1 MNPGAGTVVA
11 RPAAPADEEL
21 LRAWRNDEQTR
32 RWSRSN
38 AVLAA
43 ADHHAWLTRTLADP
57 HRHLWVVEQDEAPV
71 ATVRHDRIAP
81 GRYEV
86 SVTVAPEVRGRG
98 WAAPALRTA
107 QCALQRVDPGLSV
120 IEAHIRVEH
129 GASMAVFERSGYR
142 RVGADDNGLVLLEL
156 AV

>member
-1 MNPGAGTVVA
+1 MNKAAGNVIA
-11 RPAAPADEEL
+11 RPATPADEDFL
-21 LRAWRNDEQTR
+21 LICRNDEQTR
-32 RWSRSN
+32 RWSRRS
-38 AVLAA
+38 AVLAST
-43 ADHHAWLTRTLADP
+43 DHHAWLTRTLADP
-57 HRHLWVVEQDEAPV
+57 DRQLWVVEQNGAPV

-98 WAAPALRTA
+98 WAAPSLRTA
-107 QCALQRVDPGLSV
+107 QVALQRVEPGLRV
-120 IEAHIRVEH
+120 IEAHIRMEH

-142 RVGADDNGLVLLEL
+142 RVDKDDNGLVLLEL